1 MAMRQTQYRTA
12 TCTPTGPTEPAP
24 VREASQ
30 PPDDGAV
37 IGVEDSSAAVDGWLT
52 LEGEE

>member
-1 MAMRQTQYRTA
+1 MRQTQYRQA

-24 VREASQ
+24 VREVSQ

-37 IGVEDSSAAVDGWLT
+37 CVEDGYPVDGWLT